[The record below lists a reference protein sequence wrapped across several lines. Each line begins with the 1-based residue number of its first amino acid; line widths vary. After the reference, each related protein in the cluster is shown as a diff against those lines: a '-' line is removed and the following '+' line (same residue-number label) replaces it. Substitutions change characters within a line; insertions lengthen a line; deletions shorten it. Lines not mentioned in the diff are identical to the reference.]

1 MFGKNKFVNIFHVV
15 CLIITFSL
23 ACYCVYLYKTKEPM
37 NLVDYK
43 LFNERLDEIYPSLSL
58 CFYHEGFIK
67 EKFLKKTD
75 IFVKGKPIQVSNY
88 IDYLRGNVWNPDLVD
103 VDYDNVTLQLED
115 HLKSLKLKTTAT
127 TKNNFYK
134 WPKKGGKKAA
144 PSPFYVSYRAAAG
157 KCYTIDL
164 TIDTFPRIK
173 INDTEFSTLTVK
185 LNNFDKKSDKKTG
198 LGIFI
203 HYPKQKIRTKHVKEI
218 EDLTKIRGEKKVQI
232 SIDNIDVKKRIWKL
246 WDTCNSDWRND
257 DDYILHHRISKVGC
271 RPSYLKI
278 NSWAPICS
286 KKEQMKGFMP
296 SIRTPDKKLL
306 NETTP
311 PCFEIQTMNQNVI
324 EDPAAKKKG
333 KKGKKSDNEFKLE
346 IEFKNQQYKELR
358 WVHPFDLVALISN
371 VGIYLGLFV
380 GFLLQW
386 QGAEFFIAVLA
397 TIRGLFSRR
406 PKIVEEVKEIDEDLM
421 KKGEV
426 DELEAESSETE
437 DKMED
442 NEGLDIKNVHFL
454 KLDGEDPV
462 DVKDNNVEEEKEKTE

>member
-1 MFGKNKFVNIFHVV
+1 MFGKNKFVNIFHIV
-15 CLIITFSL
+15 CLIATFSL

-37 NLVDYK
+37 QLVDYK

-67 EKFLKKTD
+67 EKFLKKSD
-75 IFVKGKPIQVSNY
+75 IYVKGKPIQVSNY
-88 IDYLRGNVWNPDLVD
+88 IDYLRGNTWNPDLVTL
-103 VDYDNVTLQLED
+103 DYDNVTLQLED

-144 PSPFYVSYRAAAG
+144 PMPFYVSYRAAAG
-157 KCYTIDL
+157 KCYSIDL
-164 TIDTFPRIK
+164 TVDTFPRIK

-232 SIDNIDVKKRIWKL
+232 SIDNIDVKKRIWKF

-257 DDYILHHRISKVGC
+257 DDYILHHRISKIGC

-324 EDPAAKKKG
+324 EDPATKKKG

-397 TIRGLFSRR
+397 TMRGLFSRK
-406 PKIVEEVKEIDEDLM
+406 PKVIEGIKEQKEDPTVDED
-421 KKGEV
+421 
-426 DELEAESSETE
+426 EAESSETE
-437 DKMED
+437 DKMKEK
-442 NEGLDIKNVHFL
+442 EGLDIKKIHFL
-454 KLDGEDPV
+454 KLDGEESE
-462 DVKDNNVEEEKEKTE
+462 DVTNTVQEDEKEKTE

>member
-1 MFGKNKFVNIFHVV
+1 MFGKNKFVNIFHIV
-15 CLIITFSL
+15 CLIATFSL

-37 NLVDYK
+37 QLVDYK

-67 EKFLKKTD
+67 EKFLKKSD
-75 IFVKGKPIQVSNY
+75 IYVKGKPIQVSNY
-88 IDYLRGNVWNPDLVD
+88 IDYLRGNAWNPDLVTL
-103 VDYDNVTLQLED
+103 DYDNVTLQLED

-144 PSPFYVSYRAAAG
+144 PMPFYVSYRAAAG
-157 KCYTIDL
+157 KCYSIDL
-164 TIDTFPRIK
+164 TVDTFPRIK

-232 SIDNIDVKKRIWKL
+232 SIDNIDVKKRIWKF

-324 EDPAAKKKG
+324 EDPATKKKA

-397 TIRGLFSRR
+397 TIRGLFSRK
-406 PKIVEEVKEIDEDLM
+406 PKVIEEIKEGKEDITVDED
-421 KKGEV
+421 
-426 DELEAESSETE
+426 EAESSDTE
-437 DKMED
+437 DKMKEK
-442 NEGLDIKNVHFL
+442 EGLDIKQIHFL
-454 KLDGEDPV
+454 KLDGEESG
-462 DVKDNNVEEEKEKTE
+462 DVTNTVPEDEKEKTE